1 MQERF
6 LVTGALGCI
15 GAWVV
20 AQLLREGVDVV
31 ALDHLGSEHRLRQLL
46 DTAEFEALERVDCD
60 ITDLDALTRVLQ
72 ATPVSHVVHLA
83 ALQVPFCRADPS
95 LGARVNVVG
104 TVNVFEAVKSAGG
117 LRGPIVFASSVA
129 AYDASD
135 VPVGAAGGV
144 EPSGHASTHYG
155 VFKLANEGSARVYWR
170 DEGIASVGLRPYV
183 VYGVGRDQGMTASPT
198 LAMLAAA
205 AGRPYTISYSGR
217 SHLQLAADVAGA
229 FIAAARSGFAG
240 ADVFNLGG
248 EVVDMRDVLAA
259 LEQALPGSAAR
270 IAIDGPPLPFPAEL
284 DHGRFAKELAPE
296 PATPLADGVR
306 DTIEAFASLI
316 ERGALDSDVLLSA

>member
-1 MQERF
+1 MRERF

-20 AQLLREGVDVV
+20 SQLMAEGVDVV
-31 ALDHLGSEHRLRQLL
+31 ALDHHGSDHRLRQLL
-46 DTAEFEALERVDCD
+46 AAAQLESLERVECD
-60 ITDLDALTRVLQ
+60 IADLGALTSVLQ
-72 ATPVSHVVHLA
+72 SRSISRVIHLA

-104 TVNVFEAVKSAGG
+104 TVNLFEAVKAAGG
-117 LRGPIVFASSVA
+117 IDGPIVFASSVA

-135 VPVGAAGGV
+135 VPVGASAGV

-155 VFKLANEGSARVYWR
+155 VFKLANEGSARVFWA
-170 DEGIASVGLRPYV
+170 DDGIASVGLRPYV

-217 SHLQLAADVAGA
+217 SHLQLAADVAAA
-229 FIAAARSGFAG
+229 FIAAARAGFAG

-248 EVVDMRDVLAA
+248 EVVDMQDVLAA
-259 LEQALPGSAAR
+259 IEQARPGSAAR
-270 IAIDGPPLPFPAEL
+270 IEIDGPPLPFPAEL
-284 DHGRFAKELAPE
+284 DHGRFAQELAPE

-306 DTIEAFASLI
+306 STIDAFASLI
-316 ERGALDSDVLLSA
+316 ERGTLDSDALLGA